1 MSDENTKTQ
10 ERGELRTR
18 EGVVRGAGADKTIR
32 VEMTYQAKHPKYGK
46 YMSRRTVLQAHDEN
60 NEAGVGDLVQ
70 IAQCRPLSKT
80 KHHRLVKVIEK
91 APEIIA

>member
-1 MSDENTKTQ
+1 MSDENTTTSG
-10 ERGELRTR
+10 RGELRTR

-32 VEMTYQAKHPKYGK
+32 VEMTYQTKHPKYGK
-46 YMSRRTVLQAHDEN
+46 YINRRTVLQAHDEN